1 MPRRCHPAVGG
12 HQGVGAGR
20 VQAHRRRIDVLP
32 RKPRRRRV
40 RRVPARSGRADVP
53 QTRLNQERTMSF
65 TYRIDTTLSYDDA
78 IATPKAAWRI
88 TTRRASVPLT
98 V

>member
-1 MPRRCHPAVGG
+1 MGF
-12 HQGVGAGR
+12 
-20 VQAHRRRIDVLP
+20 
-32 RKPRRRRV
+32 
-40 RRVPARSGRADVP
+40 
-53 QTRLNQERTMSF
+53 TR
-65 TYRIDTTLSYDDA
+65 RIDTTLSYDDA